1 MIVGVWFNFS
11 STNKKILK
19 IAFKMHMCWVLQYFS
34 IYIIQIPAAKEV
46 GSVEDAEE
54 GKRYCA
60 AKPESAERSRFDQGY
75 TIRD

>member
-1 MIVGVWFNFS
+1 MLV
-11 STNKKILK
+11 
-19 IAFKMHMCWVLQYFS
+19 CWVLYYFS
-34 IYIIQIPAAKEV
+34 IYIIRIPAAKEV

-60 AKPESAERSRFDQGY
+60 AQPESAARSRFDKGY